1 MELMIIMYLKTL
13 FLSVDNMKLG
23 SINSDQIDCC
33 EY

>member
-13 FLSVDNMKLG
+13 FLSEDSMTLR

-33 EY
+33 ES

>member
-1 MELMIIMYLKTL
+1 MELLIIVYLKTL
-13 FLSVDNMKLG
+13 FLSVDNMTLG